1 MKDRKSGY
9 GVAARA
15 GRYVRGQAGYRV
27 FLPAA
32 LPPDPPVELGDELR
46 ELLSQ
51 ADRALGRLDGA
62 ISTLPAADRL
72 ARMFVRKEAVCSS
85 RIEGIASALSDLLD
99 AEVGIPP
106 RGRARD
112 ANEVV
117 NYIAAL
123 DHGVERMGD
132 AQGVSIALFRGVH
145 ERLLRDA
152 AGGRLHPGKLRRQQT
167 WIGRRGGTV
176 RDAVFVPPPP
186 DQVRPALEQLTTFLR
201 EPGDLPPLIWIG
213 LAHAQFETIHPFV
226 DGNGRMGR
234 LLITFL
240 LQQQALL
247 RLPVLY
253 LSHYFLGRRAEYYD
267 TLQAVRDADD
277 WEGWLAYCLR
287 GVLEVSIEAADTARR
302 LAEMHAGH
310 LDAIASELRSAGSAR
325 RVLELLY
332 AKPTVRVTEVREVTG
347 TSYTAA
353 NKLVGK
359 LKAMGILEEAAE
371 RKRHRLFRY
380 APYVALFASGSGGRD
395 DSVGWH

>member
-15 GRYVRGQAGYRV
+15 GRHVRGQAGYRV

-32 LPPDPPVELGDELR
+32 LPPDPPVELGGELR
-46 ELLSQ
+46 ELLSE

-123 DHGVERMGD
+123 DHGVERMRD
-132 AQGVSIALFRGVH
+132 PQGVSIALFRGVH
-145 ERLLRDA
+145 ERLL
-152 AGGRLHPGKLRRQQT
+152 
-167 WIGRRGGTV
+167 

-213 LAHAQFETIHPFV
+213 LAHTQFETIHPFV

-240 LQQQALL
+240 LQRQALL
-247 RLPVLY
+247 RFPVLY

-267 TLQAVRDADD
+267 TLQAVRDADG
-277 WEGWLAYCLR
+277 WEGWLAWFLR
-287 GVLEVSIEAADTARR
+287 GVIEASTDAADTARR
-302 LAEMHAGH
+302 LAEMQAGH
-310 LDAIASELRSAGSAR
+310 LDAIASELRSAGNAR
-325 RVLELLY
+325 GVLELLY
-332 AKPTVRVTEVREVTG
+332 TKPTVRVTEVREVTG

-359 LKAMGILEEAAE
+359 LKAMGILEEATE

>member
-1 MKDRKSGY
+1 MKDHKAGF

-46 ELLSQ
+46 GLLSQ

-85 RIEGIASALSDLLD
+85 RIEGIASALPDLLD
-99 AEVGIPP
+99 AEAGIRP
-106 RGRARD
+106 RGQARD
-112 ANEVV
+112 TNEVV

-123 DHGVERMGD
+123 DHGVARMAEGPG
-132 AQGVSIALFRGVH
+132 ASVALFRDVH

-152 AGGRLHPGKLRRQQT
+152 HGGRLHPGELRRQQT

-176 RDAVFVPPPP
+176 HDAVFVPPPP
-186 DQVRPALEQLTTFLR
+186 EQVRPALEQLATFLQD
-201 EPGDLPPLIWIG
+201 PGDLPLLVWIG
-213 LAHAQFETIHPFV
+213 LAHAQFETIHPFA

-253 LSHYFLGRRAEYYD
+253 LSHYVLRWRAQYYD
-267 TLQAVRDADD
+267 TLQAVRDEDD
-277 WEGWLAYCLR
+277 WEGWLAYFLR
-287 GVLEVSIEAADTARR
+287 GVIDVSAHGADTARR
-302 LAEMHAGH
+302 LVELRERH
-310 LDAIASELRSAGSAR
+310 LDAVASELRSAGTAR

-332 AKPTVRVTEVREVTG
+332 QRPTVMVTEVREVTG

-353 NKLVGK
+353 NTLVGK
-359 LKAMGILEEAAE
+359 LEAMGILEEAAE

-380 APYVALFASGSGGRD
+380 APYVALFAGD
-395 DSVGWH
+395 